1 MTGDRTREGRPRRR
15 GTGRLRRQPG
25 GRRNVVFVRLSDEEK
40 EKIAARAEALG
51 VSIQRLLVESA
62 LAGSAQ
68 TVTERR
74 ALVAELLGVRR
85 LVAALGNNINQLAR
99 VANATG
105 AAPPELAAAAAAVA
119 RAMARLDA
127 TVAGVSGRRS

>member
-1 MTGDRTREGRPRRR
+1 M
-15 GTGRLRRQPG
+15 
-25 GRRNVVFVRLSDEEK
+25 RLSDEEK